1 MWGESVTLNCAE
13 TDGSRQGEESRTF
26 EFHLTIPPLF
36 KKSNK
41 KRKVTTKKQ
50 IDPTVNSARLA
61 LNKMGFTLTE
71 ATSLID
77 KVYHEQISVA
87 ELIKGCLKNVEPAK
101 TN

>member
-1 MWGESVTLNCAE
+1 LNHVCPE
-13 TDGSRQGEESRTF
+13 CYE
-26 EFHLTIPPLF
+26 HLTIPPLF
-36 KKSNK
+36 KKSKKK

-50 IDPTVNSARLA
+50 TDPIVNSAKLA
-61 LNKMGFTLTE
+61 LKQMGFTSTE

-77 KVYHEQISVA
+77 KVYHERISVA